1 MKQLSKNNSTLLF
14 TLLTGVLVVV
24 AFISYNKILQFNQSV
39 DLVMRTNEVKNKIV
53 EIISNLKDA
62 EIGQRGYLLSNDS
75 AFLQS
80 YIDAEE
86 RSNFVF
92 TSLDSLIS
100 NNPNQKENLK
110 KLKILINERY
120 ELLDFNLKYLK
131 NNHHNLVADK
141 YILKGK
147 RKMDEVRKQ
156 VSIILQSEDKLL
168 VEHTHVKNRTATITP
183 IFLLG
188 LSLFSIVV
196 ITLFFLRLQ
205 KETNERISTT
215 ESNLRLQDANKLIE
229 ASEKEQKKLAS
240 QLKLATDSANIG
252 IWSLNVVSS
261 ELEWSNLHKKMWGYD
276 EHCENLTYEDW
287 HKVIVPEDKELAFKK
302 IEEAKVNHSIY
313 EVDYRINR
321 ANDGA
326 IVWIKSTGQ
335 FYFDDLGVAQTLT
348 GISIDITEHKSF
360 TKDLES
366 KVKKRTAELTER
378 NIFIETLID
387 SSIDSIIV
395 FDKELRYLNMNKI
408 ATQTFAKHFSDSVI
422 GKKIDEIT
430 PQVHQTGAYANVLL
444 ALKGNNVSRKEF
456 KSFFE
461 EKYYDVDYIPIKNDI
476 EIYGVMVITRDVTE
490 NVVAALALKKANAEL
505 EERKNL
511 VETILEISKEYIAV
525 YANDFTLLSINKA
538 VETLLGKSRED
549 VIGKKLLEILP
560 HAKGTK
566 SETDLQSAF
575 DGNNVY
581 NEPYKSIVTGR
592 YIENYIT
599 PLRDNQGNVYAALAI
614 ANDVTNIVV
623 KQKEI
628 ETANKRLQMQ
638 NQTFELAEN
647 IAKLGSYKWNITTGE
662 LEYSDNLFRLFD
674 CEPQEFV
681 PSFEKFLS
689 FVHPEDLAQVIKN
702 GEQTIQTGVLVE
714 TPYRIISKTGKIKYL
729 RSSGNFSGEGANSL
743 LMGTVQDISNDVE
756 ASKELKAKNL
766 ELENANAELASFS
779 YVASHDLQEPL
790 RKIQVFSKRI
800 IDKDGE
806 SLSETTKDYF
816 NRINAA
822 AQRMRKLIES
832 LLSFSRT
839 IHGVIA
845 YERTDLNEILLE
857 VKNDLNELI
866 IQKNAVIESQT
877 LPVLN
882 AVPVLMHQL
891 FLNLI
896 GNSLKYSK
904 DEIAPQIRITAEKVT
919 TNEKA
924 GQVNQQETFWKI
936 VISDNGIGFE
946 QQYEHKIFEVFQ
958 RLHGKTTFEGTGIGL
973 AICKK
978 IVQLHKGTIAA
989 TAELNVGATFTF
1001 FLSVNNKS

>member
-24 AFISYNKILQFNQSV
+24 AFISYNKILQFKHSV
-39 DLVMRTNEVKNKIV
+39 DLVMRINEVKNKIV
-53 EIISNLKDA
+53 EVFSNLKDA

-75 AFLQS
+75 AFLQT
-80 YIDAEE
+80 YNDAEE
-86 RSNFVF
+86 RSNLVF

-100 NNPNQKENLK
+100 NNRNQEENLK

-120 ELLDFNLKYLK
+120 DLLDFNLKYLK

-147 RKMDEVRKQ
+147 SKMDEVREQ

-168 VEHTHVKNRTATITP
+168 AEHTHVKDRTATITP
-183 IFLLG
+183 VFLLG

-205 KETNERISTT
+205 KETNERITTT
-215 ESNLRLQDANKLIE
+215 ESNLRLQDVNKLIE

-261 ELEWSNLHKKMWGYD
+261 ELEWSSLHKKMWGYD
-276 EHCENLTYEDW
+276 EHSENLTYEDW

-313 EVDYRINR
+313 EVDYRIIR

-335 FYFDDLGVAQTLT
+335 YYFDDFGVAHTLT
-348 GISIDITEHKSF
+348 GISIDISEHKNF
-360 TKDLES
+360 TKDLEA
-366 KVKKRTAELTER
+366 KVKERTAELTER

-395 FDKELRYLNMNKI
+395 FDKELRFLTMNKI
-408 ATQTFAKHFSDSVI
+408 ATQTFAKHFTDSVI
-422 GKKIDEIT
+422 GKKIDEVT
-430 PQVHQTGAYANVLL
+430 PQVHQTGAYANVLS

-461 EKYYDVDYIPIKNDI
+461 EKYYDVDYISLKNDV
-476 EIYGVMVITRDVTE
+476 EIYGVMAITRDVTE
-490 NVVAALALKKANAEL
+490 NVVAALALKKVNAEL

-511 VETILEISKEYIAV
+511 VETILETSKEYIAV
-525 YANDFTLLSINKA
+525 YANDFTLLTINKA
-538 VETLLGKSRED
+538 AESLLGKNREE
-549 VIGKKLLEILP
+549 VIGKKLLELMP
-560 HAKGTK
+560 HSKGTK
-566 SETDLQSAF
+566 SERDLQSAF
-575 DGNNVY
+575 DGNNIY
-581 NEPYKSIVTGR
+581 NEAYKSLVTGR

-599 PLRDNQGNVYAALAI
+599 PLKDNEGKVYAALAI

-623 KQKEI
+623 KQLEI

-647 IAKLGSYKWNITTGE
+647 IAKLGSYKWNIANGE
-662 LEYSDNLFRLFD
+662 LEYSDNLFRLLD
-674 CEPQEFV
+674 CEPQEFL
-681 PSFEKFLS
+681 PTFEKFLA
-689 FVHPEDLAQVIKN
+689 FIHPDDLPQVIQN

-714 TPYRIISKTGKIKYL
+714 TPYRIISKTGKTKYL
-729 RSSGNFSGEGANSL
+729 RSSGYFSGEGANRL

-756 ASKELKAKNL
+756 ASQELKAKNL
-766 ELENANAELASFS
+766 ELENANTELASFS

-790 RKIQVFSKRI
+790 RKIQIFSNRI
-800 IDKDGE
+800 LDKDGE
-806 SLSETTKDYF
+806 RLSEATKDYF

-822 AQRMRKLIES
+822 AQRMRNLIES

-839 IHGVIA
+839 IHGVLA
-845 YERTDLNEILLE
+845 FEKTDLNETLLE
-857 VKNDLNELI
+857 VQTDLNELI
-866 IQKNAVIESQT
+866 SQKNAVIESEP
-877 LPVLN
+877 LPILN
-882 AVPVLMHQL
+882 AVPVMMHQL

-904 DEIAPQIRITAEKVT
+904 DEVAPQIKITAEKVT
-919 TNEKA
+919 INEKD
-924 GQVNQQETFWKI
+924 GQVSQQETFWKI
-936 VISDNGIGFE
+936 TISDNGIGFE
-946 QQYEHKIFEVFQ
+946 QRYEHKIFEVFQ
-958 RLHGKTTFEGTGIGL
+958 RLHSKTTFEGTGIGL

-978 IVQLHKGTIAA
+978 IVQLHKGTITA
-989 TAELNVGATFTF
+989 TAQLNVGATFTF
-1001 FLSVNNKS
+1001 FLSINNKL